1 MLTDQWFSEK
11 EPLPRI
17 DEGWRGRLLVSRICH
32 GNALPCPYVRKPYK
46 RDVSGSADYSLTLEG
61 GIHADSQPNN
71 MFRARL
77 TDRTPWQTGSRRT
90 DVSSHEAGVDAFGC
104 PVDSGARPG
113 SSLSSP
119 RSACAT
125 RNPTS

>member
-46 RDVSGSADYSLTLEG
+46 RDVSGSTDYSLTLEG

-77 TDRTPWQTGSRRT
+77 ADKTPRQAGSRRT
-90 DVSSHEAGVDAFGC
+90 DMGYPDAAVVALGC
-104 PVDSGARPG
+104 PVDSA
-113 SSLSSP
+113 
-119 RSACAT
+119 A
-125 RNPTS
+125 